1 MQMRCSREALG
12 VSTSACFPTFPV
24 GCCAA
29 PCARFAEG
37 EGPSSEVGPVGQLM
51 TSQPDP
57 PDTVECRVMG
67 ANAGAVCWLTPNCH
81 GARILNYV
89 IQYRKWVSVKE
100 NR

>member
-1 MQMRCSREALG
+1 M
-12 VSTSACFPTFPV
+12 
-24 GCCAA
+24 
-29 PCARFAEG
+29 
-37 EGPSSEVGPVGQLM
+37 GQLM

-57 PDTVECRVMG
+57 PDTVECRVIG

-81 GARILNYV
+81 GARILNHV